1 MLGVTQ
7 ADGLRSRTVQIT
19 IHRSGD
25 NERDFRLLS
34 AAHELLTAYPG
45 EDRFTFRLVGGAN
58 GDVVLEFPNHST
70 RYCDELGEK
79 LADLLG
85 PGAVRVL

>member
-1 MLGVTQ
+1 V
-7 ADGLRSRTVQIT
+7 T

-34 AAHELLTAYPG
+34 AVHEVLTAYPG
-45 EDRFTFRLVGGAN
+45 EDRFTFRLVGGPPGN
-58 GDVVLEFPNHST
+58 GEVLLEFPNHST

-85 PGAVRVL
+85 PGAVKVVEG